1 MKKRNV
7 RGSRQLV
14 KINSAVPSAY
24 LVGTLRSV
32 AGLAGVLCHK
42 AEACSGYRSKS
53 QMFQGRSLA
62 TMSNSLVI
70 CTDVLMP
77 QPPLLRLDYINLLAR
92 KSLLGIEARDSEAYV
107 FEICWL

>member
-1 MKKRNV
+1 
-7 RGSRQLV
+7 
-14 KINSAVPSAY
+14 
-24 LVGTLRSV
+24 
-32 AGLAGVLCHK
+32 
-42 AEACSGYRSKS
+42 
-53 QMFQGRSLA
+53 
-62 TMSNSLVI
+62 MSNSLVI